1 MIRYF
6 WVLVFTAALA
16 ILPVAAQADME
27 RAMELLEAGDFE
39 GAYAEL
45 LPHAQEGNPRAQTE
59 IAILHLNGT
68 GVEEDAEEALSWARQ
83 AANQNDPFGQY
94 LLGWMLVNGHGT
106 EPDAIAA
113 IPLYEAAANRGL
125 VVAQTALGNLFT
137 YGADG
142 IAIDYTE
149 GDYWYAQAVQ
159 NGDPQAMNGFAWS
172 LVIRDQ
178 NLIDALNISETSVA
192 LEPDNAASIDTLGT
206 IRLLLGR
213 YESAAKYLEMAVELQ
228 PDYPPFMARLGD
240 AYAGMGED
248 ARARAQWEAA
258 MAAVATYEG
267 GYDELWDIDEV
278 RDRLGL

>member
-1 MIRYF
+1 MTRYIR
-6 WVLVFTAALA
+6 VLVFSFALALLPGAALA
-16 ILPVAAQADME
+16 DMD

-39 GAYAEL
+39 GAFAEL
-45 LPHAQEGNPRAQTE
+45 LPHAREGNPRAQTE
-59 IAILHLNGT
+59 IAILYLNGR
-68 GVEEDAEEALSWARQ
+68 GVEEDSEEALSWARE
-83 AANQNDPFGQY
+83 AANQSDPFGQY

-125 VVAQTALGNLFT
+125 VAAQTALANLFT

-142 IAIDYTE
+142 IEIDHTE

-192 LEPDNAASIDTLGT
+192 LEPGNAASIDTLGT
-206 IRLLLGR
+206 IRLLLER
-213 YESAAKYLEMAVELQ
+213 YESAAKYLELAVALQ

-240 AYAGMGED
+240 AYAGMGDD
-248 ARARAQWEAA
+248 ASARAQWEAA
-258 MAAVATYEG
+258 MSAVATYEG
-267 GYDELWDIDEV
+267 GYDELWDIDAV